1 MTKLRRQLQQKL
13 QRKYAPR
20 QRVQVMR
27 TQVFDEE
34 DAVDEIMGESSVSTV
49 SSALSYMNEHMGS
62 LLSVPEEEEPELNM
76 EAVFRSNIRMLQ
88 MNHSLVAGR
97 DADVYSSEEIA
108 RVVELHGLNS
118 ALNPSQLEALYQAVL
133 KPISLIQ
140 GPPGTGKTRT
150 ACSIL
155 RALVG
160 LKEER
165 LRVGGEAAQ
174 GLKSIRIIACS
185 HSNIATDN
193 LLEGLLHLGMSAVRL
208 GRPSNVRSML
218 WNHTLDGRLQND
230 PAWLQAK
237 AQLDD
242 AYAATRAY
250 SKQDSELNE
259 DPMDNEREDLDVPI
273 WQIHKA
279 YRQAKRALER
289 VEAEC
294 VTKILSAAEV
304 IVTSSIGAGVELLR
318 NLTATEKMQF
328 TTVLLDEAS
337 QCMESATLP
346 PLVLG
351 CQRLILIGDQ
361 NQLPPVVLC
370 PDNMDKG
377 MGVSLFARLA
387 AAGMKPCLLDEQY
400 RMHPKI
406 AEFPSR
412 QFYSNLVKSFVS
424 STDRPLPQGFDWP
437 NPSVPIAFVDVSAVR
452 MLQDGGFKTFGFER
466 QSSTGG
472 VSFFN
477 EAELFVVEEVIA
489 QLVGNGRLSIDQI
502 GVISPYA
509 AQVRQMGDRFRQR
522 GWIVDIASVAKGA
535 EERVSLKETLVA
547 KKRANLSVVTKV
559 DRPVKT
565 LNVQIKGS
573 TGEVSDEDRSSYVVD
588 EQASEDALD
597 EERMKF
603 SVEVKTVD
611 GYQGREKEVI
621 VMSTVRSNAQGVVGF
636 LRDWRRL
643 NVAIT
648 RARSG
653 LIIIG
658 DSKTLEADENWKA
671 LIDWCKQQNVYVE
684 HHLPDFEDFIQS
696 VGSLSSRGRDR
707 IAANYTGYRG

>member
-1 MTKLRRQLQQKL
+1 MLDE
-13 QRKYAPR
+13 YVAED
-20 QRVQVMR
+20 VQS
-27 TQVFDEE
+27 E
-34 DAVDEIMGESSVSTV
+34 AAVSTV
-49 SSALSYMNEHMGS
+49 SSALSYMSDNMES
-62 LLSVPEEEEPELNM
+62 LLSVPEDEAPELNM
-76 EAVFRSNIRMLQ
+76 DAVFRSNIRMLQ
-88 MNHSLVAGR
+88 MNHSLVPGR
-97 DADVYSSEEIA
+97 DLDVYSSTEIA
-108 RVVELHGLNS
+108 RVVDLHCLRS
-118 ALNPSQLEALYQAVL
+118 ELNPSQLEALYQAVL

-150 ACSIL
+150 ACNIL
-155 RALVG
+155 RALVT
-160 LKEER
+160 LREER
-165 LRVGGEAAQ
+165 LRAGGEGAQ
-174 GLKSIRIIACS
+174 GLKSTRVLACS

-193 LLEGLLHLGMSAVRL
+193 LLEGLLQLGVSAVRL

-218 WNHTLDGRLQND
+218 WNHTLDGRLQCD

-242 AYAATRAY
+242 AYAAYRAY
-250 SKQDSELNE
+250 EQQEFRLSE
-259 DPMDNEREDLDVPI
+259 DAHANEREDVDVPI
-273 WQIHKA
+273 WQIHRA
-279 YRQAKRALER
+279 IGQARRALER
-289 VEAEC
+289 VEADC
-294 VTKILSAAEV
+294 VTKILSSADV
-304 IVTSSIGAGVELLR
+304 IVTSSIGAGTELLR
-318 NLTATEKMQF
+318 NLTATEKLQF

-337 QCMESATLP
+337 QCMEMATLP

-370 PDNMDKG
+370 SENTEKG

-412 QFYSNLVKSFVS
+412 QFYSNLVRSFVS
-424 STDRPLPQGFDWP
+424 SKERPLPPGFDWP
-437 NPSVPIAFVDVSAVR
+437 NPSVPVAFVDVSASR
-452 MLQDGGFKTFGFER
+452 MLRDGGFQTLGFER
-466 QSSTGG
+466 QSDTGS

-477 EAELFVVEEVIA
+477 EAELFVVEKVLE
-489 QLVGNGRLSIDQI
+489 QLLGNGQLSADKI

-509 AQVRQMGDRFRQR
+509 AQVRQMGDRFRHR
-522 GWIVDIASVAKGA
+522 GWIVDIASVTTAA
-535 EERVSLKETLVA
+535 EGRMSFKETLLT
-547 KKRANLSVVTKV
+547 KKRANMSVVTRV

-565 LNVQIKGS
+565 LNVQIKGPNEEAS
-573 TGEVSDEDRSSYVVD
+573 NEDRGSYVID
-588 EQASEDALD
+588 KPGSEDVLD
-597 EERMKF
+597 EERLRQ

-643 NVAIT
+643 NVAVT

-658 DSKTLEADENWKA
+658 DSRTLEADENWRA
-671 LIDWCKQQNVYVE
+671 LIDWCKQEHVYIE
-684 HHLPDFEDFIQS
+684 HILPDFEDFLQS
-696 VGSLSSRGRDR
+696 VGSLDANERPRLG
-707 IAANYTGYRG
+707 ANYTQFRG

>member
-1 MTKLRRQLQQKL
+1 
-13 QRKYAPR
+13 
-20 QRVQVMR
+20 MR

-250 SKQDSELNE
+250 GHQNSELNE

-318 NLTATEKMQF
+318 NLTATEKIQF

-472 VSFFN
+472 VSYFN